1 MKAPTGKKTNA
12 KPRKSGSAGTPKAR
26 AGSGPETRAKLI
38 DAGLD
43 AFGTAGFEGAS
54 TRAIAQAAG
63 ANLAAILYHF
73 GGKEGLH
80 LAVAEHIAEQIGKR
94 VAPVLTM
101 IAAPEATASPKAAR
115 AALHTVVETLA
126 DVMLGTADA
135 ARWAR
140 FIVREQMQPTAAFD
154 VIYRFL
160 GNAVNNAGRLIGVIL
175 GRPPDDETLRVRV
188 FTVMGQVLIFRVA
201 QTLVLRKME
210 WKALGDGD
218 RALIKRVILK
228 QIDDILDA
236 EQRS

>member
-1 MKAPTGKKTNA
+1 MKTARKAKTAAKAGKKRAAT
-12 KPRKSGSAGTPKAR
+12 PRGRGDR
-26 AGSGPETRAKLI
+26 AADTRAKLI

-43 AFGTAGFEGAS
+43 AFGLVGFEGAS
-54 TRAIAQAAG
+54 TRAIAKAAG
-63 ANLAAILYHF
+63 ANLAAIVYHF

-94 VAPVLTM
+94 IGPALAM
-101 IAAPEATASPKAAR
+101 IGAPEATASPKAAR
-115 AALHTVVETLA
+115 AALHTVIETLA

-154 VIYRFL
+154 VVYRFF
-160 GNAVNNAGRLIGVIL
+160 GNAVNNAARLIGVIL
-175 GRPPDDETLRVRV
+175 GKPANDQTLRVRV
-188 FTVMGQVLIFRVA
+188 FTIMGQVLIFRVA

-210 WKALGDGD
+210 WKAIGDGE

-228 QIDDILDA
+228 QVDAILDA

>member
-1 MKAPTGKKTNA
+1 MAKKPKAKAP
-12 KPRKSGSAGTPKAR
+12 AR
-26 AGSGPETRAKLI
+26 AARPRRDRGADTRAQLI

-43 AFGTAGFEGAS
+43 AFGLVGFEGAS
-54 TRAIAQAAG
+54 TREIAKAAK

-94 VAPVLTM
+94 VAPVLAM
-101 IAAPEATASPKAAR
+101 IAAPEAVASPKAAR

-160 GNAVNNAGRLIGVIL
+160 GNAVNNAGRLVGVIL
-175 GRPPDDETLRVRV
+175 GRPADDEKLRIRV
-188 FTVMGQVLIFRVA
+188 FTIMGQVLIFRVA
-201 QTLVLRKME
+201 QALVLRKMG
-210 WKALGDGD
+210 WQAIGDAE
-218 RALIKRVILK
+218 RAAIKRIVL
-228 QIDDILDA
+228 QQLDDILDA
-236 EQRS
+236 EQRT